1 MINEYCALTVGH
13 KAREIV
19 QVGEK
24 YNAWVEFEV
33 QNIRT
38 YIIPGNHNH
47 PTSHQIPVIDVQ
59 VLTANVRRGM
69 SNDIAVLTVSYKMEI
84 ELRIINFL

>member
-24 YNAWVEFEV
+24 YNAWVVFKV
-33 QNIRT
+33 QYISA
-38 YIIPGNHNH
+38 YIIPVNDNR
-47 PTSHQIPVIDVQ
+47 PKFFQIPVIDVK
-59 VLTANVRRGM
+59 VLNERVQRGM
-69 SNDIAVLTVSYKMEI
+69 SDDIAVLTVSYKMEI